1 MDARSVMGFTTKLA
15 HALDSED
22 VQAKIFDVVIR
33 PVLDQ
38 HMAALSQALGAKVGS
53 MFIEFKEDFEKLIK
67 MPEVSPVVVSEEA
80 PICLAA
86 AHSTRPA
93 SRKRRMRRKRCTEN
107 YHYCRE
113 RLLQAKADITAC
125 RNDDQ
130 EDMGI
135 CLEQRIQNLEIIITS
150 AAPFSAELGPACNLA
165 SCSDWEWG
173 PFQSSEFP
181 EAWHS
186 QFLGAPVP
194 EMDDFRSA
202 EPPDQDTV
210 SADREGSIVPDGFE
224 IDYDDFTFTL
234 AQQDVKAS
242 SEKHHKSS
250 LQASGPKTSFEA
262 PSTVLDVSSNVPN
275 VSAYDESVVIDTA
288 QCQEVP
294 ADATTSSPELI
305 RIYGPEVEG
314 PVFALRHGFA
324 PNGNILQ
331 LGVYT
336 TSQLLISETRGGR
349 KVEMKKFPTAPEA
362 KAWILAGRV
371 SV

>member
-1 MDARSVMGFTTKLA
+1 M
-15 HALDSED
+15 
-22 VQAKIFDVVIR
+22 
-33 PVLDQ
+33 
-38 HMAALSQALGAKVGS
+38 
-53 MFIEFKEDFEKLIK
+53 
-67 MPEVSPVVVSEEA
+67 
-80 PICLAA
+80 
-86 AHSTRPA
+86 
-93 SRKRRMRRKRCTEN
+93 
-107 YHYCRE
+107 
-113 RLLQAKADITAC
+113 
-125 RNDDQ
+125 
-130 EDMGI
+130 
-135 CLEQRIQNLEIIITS
+135 
-150 AAPFSAELGPACNLA
+150 
-165 SCSDWEWG
+165 
-173 PFQSSEFP
+173 
-181 EAWHS
+181 
-186 QFLGAPVP
+186 
-194 EMDDFRSA
+194 
-202 EPPDQDTV
+202 
-210 SADREGSIVPDGFE
+210 PDGFE

-250 LQASGPKTSFEA
+250 LQASGPKTAFEA

-331 LGVYT
+331 PGVYT